1 MNIFATSN
9 KQQMNLQR
17 VTSKERIL
25 QRVTSDSAMANEQL
39 QRVKSNEWKVTPQQW
54 SKYFSFCIS
63 MFKETHSNRTFS
75 VWHD

>member
-1 MNIFATSN
+1 MIIFATSN

-39 QRVKSNEWKVTPQQW
+39 QRVKSNE
-54 SKYFSFCIS
+54 
-63 MFKETHSNRTFS
+63 
-75 VWHD
+75 